1 MISLKS
7 DGKATIGQI
16 GPGGA
21 NDPLRNLMSGDS
33 RTTSAASTAQLQQQ
47 QAAAARDTASG
58 QRRLFEVVE
67 APADRHDDAPDD
79 YYISDLYNQLTQV
92 IVVKPTEIEPLKI
105 GAVNFIYKDAFRV
118 YR

>member
-1 MISLKS
+1 M
-7 DGKATIGQI
+7 G
-16 GPGGA
+16 
-21 NDPLRNLMSGDS
+21 GDS
-33 RTTSAASTAQLQQQ
+33 RATSAASTAQLQAQQ
-47 QAAAARDTASG
+47 AHAAAAASG

-105 GAVNFIYKDAFRV
+105 GMLLFVHFLLISRLTGGN
-118 YR
+118 